1 MKKYLIFDLDGT
13 LIDTKGKIQ
22 KAILSS
28 IQKHT
33 PEFYKKAQ
41 ELFFIYGNF
50 PLPYYLNQVYD
61 DIILEKNLEQHI
73 LQEFQIINENV
84 YFFPGVCAKISQLS
98 QNYTL
103 FLTTASPTRI
113 AKNALKI
120 GGILELFEIIYGSE
134 EVRKSEAHL
143 EYFQEYS
150 CDEDFYKKAVYIGD
164 GNNDRFLAE
173 AKNIDFIHIGN
184 DKKDRYEIQNV
195 VEIESILKLFN

>member
-41 ELFFIYGNF
+41 ELFLIYGNF

-73 LQEFQIINENV
+73 LQEFQIINENI
-84 YFFPGVCAKISQLS
+84 YFFPWVCEKISQLS

-103 FLTTASPTRI
+103 FLTTASPTKV

-120 GGILELFEIIYGSE
+120 WWILELFEIIYGSE

-150 CDEDFYKKAVYIGD
+150 CDEDFYKKAVYIWD

-173 AKNIDFIHIGN
+173 AKNIDFIHIWN
-184 DKKDRYEIQNV
+184 DKKDRYEIQSV
-195 VEIESILKLFN
+195 AEIDSILKLFN